1 MQLPKAKAMAKLK
14 KQDMGK
20 KSQAEPKRAR
30 KVSKGSSESN
40 RAEDGERARVKSF
53 KGYDLSDLP
62 EAALPFRNG
71 VYKGNHSYT
80 VTMGEAVPWL
90 CEGGCIDVQTTF
102 TRTNTTV
109 SQLS

>member
-62 EAALPFRNG
+62 EAALPFLMGCTR
-71 VYKGNHSYT
+71 
-80 VTMGEAVPWL
+80 VTIATQWQWVKRSL
-90 CEGGCIDVQTTF
+90 GCAKMVA
-102 TRTNTTV
+102 
-109 SQLS
+109 